1 MDRRDVLGWLSAGAA
16 AGCLDL
22 LSGPARAAQPGPS
35 RRRPPP
41 ADCPR

>member
-22 LSGPARAAQPGPS
+22 FSGPAARPSPSPS
-35 RRRPPP
+35 RRPRGP
-41 ADCPR
+41 AVCPR